1 LASNLEII
9 LARHEGVNAALH
21 FIESNPTSG
30 SFVLALGYLV
40 RAGQRA
46 KGSAIRAL
54 IKRKKRYFS
63 DFFKPAFAATF
74 RPDFAR

>member
-1 LASNLEII
+1 MYNGFMDE
-9 LARHEGVNAALH
+9 
-21 FIESNPTSG
+21 
-30 SFVLALGYLV
+30 VLQGT
-40 RAGQRA
+40 
-46 KGSAIRAL
+46 AIRAL

>member
-1 LASNLEII
+1 LLLFKSDLWLWLAELDEF
-9 LARHEGVNAALH
+9 RAALVKVNQ
-21 FIESNPTSG
+21 EE
-30 SFVLALGYLV
+30 
-40 RAGQRA
+40 
-46 KGSAIRAL
+46 SAIRAL

>member
-1 LASNLEII
+1 MDE
-9 LARHEGVNAALH
+9 
-21 FIESNPTSG
+21 
-30 SFVLALGYLV
+30 VL
-40 RAGQRA
+40 Q
-46 KGSAIRAL
+46 GSAIRAL